1 MLSVIIPTVHEAE
14 TDFFR
19 NSVSS
24 LSKFKNIEVIC
35 IDKSE
40 AVTRAERLN
49 LGFEKSKGSMILF
62 YHPRSFVDQQGIQY
76 LLDHCDRIMWGAF
89 THKFDHNHPLLKFTS
104 WYSNKVRG
112 NLGGIFYL
120 DHCIFFHRSL
130 WKKSIPAVEIFEDT
144 LLSRQLKDQQ
154 RPILLPFAST
164 TSALRFTKNGFW
176 RQALLNQIMKIGF
189 HLNISHQTMNK
200 IYEKGLNL
208 NSSSNQ
214 GNDRG

>member
-1 MLSVIIPTVHEAE
+1 MLSVIIPTAHEAE
-14 TDFFR
+14 TDFFK

-40 AVTRAERLN
+40 AITRAERLN

-62 YHPRSFVDQQGIQY
+62 YHPRSFVDPKGIQY
-76 LLDHCDRIMWGAF
+76 LIDHCDRIMWGAF
-89 THKFDHNHPLLKFTS
+89 THQFDHNHPLLKFTS

-112 NLGGIFYL
+112 KLGGIFYL

-130 WKKSIPAVEIFEDT
+130 WKKTIPAVEIFEDT
-144 LLSRQLKDQQ
+144 LLSRQLKELQ

-176 RQALLNQIMKIGF
+176 RQAVLNQIMKIGF

-200 IYEKGLNL
+200 IYENGLNL
-208 NSSSNQ
+208 NSSSKNKF
-214 GNDRG
+214 